1 MIWSF
6 LYNDFKPQKKEVAPA
21 VIAAGISAAGAIGNN
36 LLSGSFSDHAAKEN
50 RKWQEAMYEKYYS
63 PQAQMRQYREAG
75 INPLLMSQG
84 SGLSAQSMPQG
95 QQAVTP
101 NFENVGEAA
110 VGGYSQF
117 SQMELNAATA
127 GNQRAEMTLNQ
138 VRAVNEAYINGGF
151 EAGNNMLNQLM
162 PMFKTLGMDEH
173 QVMLMTADSR
183 LSARCKAICD
193 GIEADWQK
201 EFGKDFRSTQ
211 FMQLNQMIDNLV
223 GQTNVLQTQ
232 GEYNRAA
239 AAELGSRIG
248 RNIAEAWNLKKV
260 GEYYEV
266 SASTARQIQDY
277 VVSQALLQ
285 NGISAVSFL
294 RDNVA
299 YGNESA
305 AAELKRAI
313 ASNPWLQYTQWGL
326 ESLGNVVHV
335 GVGANFNMGST
346 KSMVES
352 INRVTSSSTSNV
364 RVHSTSSNTNS
375 NFNTNQNFN
384 TYMNGTR

>member
-1 MIWSF
+1 MKWSF
-6 LYNDFKPQKKEVAPA
+6 LYNDFKPEKKNMAWPA
-21 VIAAGISAAGAIGNN
+21 VLAAGIAATGATANN
-36 LLSGSFSDHAAKEN
+36 LMSGSYSDHAAKEN

-63 PQAQMRQYREAG
+63 PQAQMRQYRAAG
-75 INPLLMSQG
+75 VNPLLMSQG

-110 VGGYSQF
+110 VRGYSDYT
-117 SQMELNAATA
+117 QMELNAATSS
-127 GNQRAEMTLNQ
+127 NQRSESILNQ
-138 VRAVNEAYINGGF
+138 VRAVNEAYINGGLD
-151 EAGNNMLNQLM
+151 AGNNMLNQLM
-162 PMFKTLGMDEH
+162 PLFKTLGMDSH
-173 QVMLMTADSR
+173 QVMLQTADAR

-193 GIEADWQK
+193 SIESDWQK
-201 EFGKDFRSTQ
+201 EFGKQFRSTQ
-211 FMQLNQMIDNLV
+211 FMQLNQEISNLV

-266 SASTARQIQDY
+266 SVSTARQIQDY

-285 NGISAVSFL
+285 NGLSAVEFL

-326 ESLGNVVHV
+326 EALGNVVHV
-335 GVGANFNMGST
+335 GVGANFNMGSS

-352 INRVTSSSTSNV
+352 INRVTTNSNV

-384 TYMNGTR
+384 TYLNGSR